1 MPRRTRA
8 VLEYCASLVLVVLG
22 TALGRAFHM
31 NATTMALG
39 FLLVVL
45 AAATLFGL
53 VNATITSIAAVLTFN
68 YYFLPPIGTL
78 TIQDPENWVA
88 FTVFFITAI
97 TASQLSGRAQL
108 RAKEA
113 RTQRL
118 ETERLY
124 EFSRAILVDE
134 APSRTESKALAHL
147 VRIFELKQA
156 EFFPAQH
163 DYSSAVVSDDW
174 IRAAQTRGD
183 ILRRDDWV
191 LVPVELGG
199 KYAGT
204 LALQPQRPEQL
215 TDAVAG
221 SIANLLA
228 IGLERRSSFDRVATA
243 EAARRSDELRTALLD
258 GLAHELKT
266 PLTAM
271 KTSAT
276 ALLEK
281 QDSMDDSARELL
293 GIVHEEVNRLQDIV
307 SEAIETGRIE
317 SGKFAMRKARVCVG
331 DMISQLIQRRESYRA
346 RVRFSPDPQRIL
358 VSADAHLLSMA
369 LRQTV
374 DNAIRYSPESELVT
388 ISVEADT
395 QNVSIRVQD
404 NGIGVSEEDR
414 PHIFERY
421 YQGAPGR
428 QIAGGTGLGLAVAK
442 RVVDAHGGEINV
454 RSSGR
459 GSTFV
464 IQIPRAGDSPESLR
478 HP

>member
-1 MPRRTRA
+1 MRP
-8 VLEYCASLVLVVLG
+8 VLECCACLILVALG
-22 TALGRAFHM
+22 TAIGRALHA

-45 AAATLFGL
+45 AAAALFGL
-53 VNATITSIAAVLTFN
+53 VNATIASIAAVLAFN
-68 YYFLPPIGTL
+68 YYFLPPVGTL
-78 TIQDPENWVA
+78 TIQDPQNWVA
-88 FTVFFITAI
+88 FTVFFVTAI

-113 RTQRL
+113 RAQRL

-134 APSRTESKALAHL
+134 TPSRTESKALAHL
-147 VRIFELKQA
+147 VRIFELRQA
-156 EFFPAQH
+156 EFFPAQQ
-163 DYSSAVVSDDW
+163 DYSSATVPDDW
-174 IRAAQTRGD
+174 IRAAEMGGT
-183 ILRRDDWV
+183 ILRRDGWV

-199 KYAGT
+199 RYAGT
-204 LALQPQRPEQL
+204 LAMEPQRPEQL

-228 IGLERRSSFDRVATA
+228 IGLERRSSFDRVAAA

-276 ALLEK
+276 ALLAK
-281 QDSMDDSARELL
+281 QDSMVNSARELL

-307 SEAIETGRIE
+307 GEAIETGRIE
-317 SGKFAMRKARVCVG
+317 SGKFAMRKSRVCVD
-331 DMISQLIQRRESYRA
+331 DMVSDLIQQRDSYRA
-346 RVRFSPDPQRIL
+346 RVRFTPGPQRL
-358 VSADAHLLSMA
+358 FALADAHLLSMA
-369 LRQTV
+369 LRQIV
-374 DNAIRYSPESELVT
+374 DNAIRYSPESELVR
-388 ISVEADT
+388 VNVKADARS
-395 QNVSIRVQD
+395 VSIEVQD
-404 NGIGVSEEDR
+404 NGIGVSDQDR
-414 PHIFERY
+414 PHIFDTY

-428 QIAGGTGLGLAVAK
+428 QLAGGTGLGLAVAK
-442 RVVDAHGGEINV
+442 RVVDAHGGEIDV
-454 RSSGR
+454 HSSGH

-464 IQIPRAGDSPESLR
+464 IRIPGAGEASAVPHDS
-478 HP
+478 